1 MYAFRREPTIPR
13 LRPSAIFKYLDLNV
27 AEHPFIHDIMKKKG
41 LRFGFQGIYLHYSTH
56 WNYNRH
62 RYTEAKSRSG
72 LPTPATSDEVRKVKH
87 WENVFRQI
95 DGDKDGYLN
104 LNQVC
109 LALKRLEQPLFFFQV
124 EDWMVRVGKPC
135 GDELGVSLET
145 FLAGFGNN
153 FDLDN
158 ELVKSDEN
166 YDHPPSPLNC
176 EKTEDAERLD
186 ALHLSMQPACD
197 NYSIRSRFSGMT
209 IQRAIDFAKDFEIC
223 PTLLSE
229 AECRGIY
236 SEVATRQV
244 VVSTNSSQFPQYE
257 EQDYADVL
265 WQMSRRETSISL
277 DCEHFVSFVFN
288 LAHRA
293 LGKYPF

>member
-1 MYAFRREPTIPR
+1 
-13 LRPSAIFKYLDLNV
+13 
-27 AEHPFIHDIMKKKG
+27 
-41 LRFGFQGIYLHYSTH
+41 
-56 WNYNRH
+56 
-62 RYTEAKSRSG
+62 
-72 LPTPATSDEVRKVKH
+72 
-87 WENVFRQI
+87 
-95 DGDKDGYLN
+95 
-104 LNQVC
+104 
-109 LALKRLEQPLFFFQV
+109 
-124 EDWMVRVGKPC
+124 MVRVGKPC

-166 YDHPPSPLNC
+166 YDHPPSW
-176 EKTEDAERLD
+176 EKTEDAKRLD
-186 ALHLSMQPACD
+186 TLHLSMQPACD

-244 VVSTNSSQFPQYE
+244 VISTDSSRFPQYE
-257 EQDYADVL
+257 DQDYADVL
-265 WQMSRRETSISL
+265 WQMSRRETSIAL
-277 DCEHFVSFVFN
+277 DCEHFVSFVFK

-293 LGKYPF
+293 LGKYPFNAEQSTFSEKVLLLLWRIEHSKRVKWL